1 MHADCHGRT
10 DIRYH
15 SGPGGFC
22 NVAEVEFYASSVWG
36 WLMVA
41 LILGGGGGYVVA
53 GGFYGQRLK
62 GGAGGGGVAAL
73 LAAHPHYTRWI
84 EVAGLCEDGV
94 AFARGGRP
102 GYRSAP
108 TVAGREAHV
117 GEKRSRSPG
126 DKESLRKTSGG
137 HSKKEKKEKKEKKD
151 TKEAKGG
158 GNAEPAA
165 GRDSAPSSSAATPS
179 VAGTRAGDGGRWV
192 HVPN

>member
-1 MHADCHGRT
+1 MRADGHGRT

-53 GGFYGQRLK
+53 GGLYGQRVK
-62 GGAGGGGVAAL
+62 GGAGGGGAAAL

-108 TVAGREAHV
+108 TVAER
-117 GEKRSRSPG
+117 EKRSHSASQG
-126 DKESLRKTSGG
+126 HKESLRKTSGG

-151 TKEAKGG
+151 AKGSSD
-158 GNAEPAA
+158 AEPL
-165 GRDSAPSSSAATPS
+165 GSRDSAPSSQAATP
-179 VAGTRAGDGGRWV
+179 VAGTRAGDGGRWI